1 MGNPKRLCFMVS
13 SIAWKMGNV
22 KGYLKKNVNRTSS
35 GHGHWKAEGGRRQVL
50 GRPSDEKK

>member
-22 KGYLKKNVNRTSS
+22 KRYLKKICRTDVTRAWEMPMP
-35 GHGHWKAEGGRRQVL
+35 G
-50 GRPSDEKK
+50 